1 MNLSSSRTRITL
13 ALNYVSKQLGPQIR
27 LVNGT
32 GLCSGRVEVYYSG
45 QWRTVC
51 DDDWDMMDAEVV
63 CRQLNCGSAVSAPGN
78 GHFGQ
83 GSGPTWMDDVVCS
96 GNESTLTQC
105 PHNTTHNC
113 KHGEDSGVFCL
124 SGPQIRLV
132 NGTGLCSG
140 RVEVYYSGQWR
151 TVCDDD
157 WDMMDAEVVCRQLN
171 CGSAVSAPGNGHF
184 GQGSGPTWMDD
195 VVCSGNES
203 TLTQCP
209 HNTTHN
215 CKHGEDSGV
224 FCLSGPQ
231 IRLVNGT
238 GLCSGRVEVYYSGQW
253 RTVCDDDWDMMDA
266 EVVCRQ
272 LNCGSAVSAPGNG
285 HFGQGSG
292 PTWMDDVVCSGN
304 ESTLTQCPHNTTHNC
319 KHGEDSGVFCLSG
332 NGFYHVLDIGAESPY
347 CPQIRLV
354 NGTGLCSGRVEVY
367 YSGQWRTVCDDDWD
381 MMDAE
386 VVCRQLNC
394 GSAVSAPGN
403 GHFGQGSGPTWM
415 DDVVCSGNESTL
427 TQCPHNTTH
436 NCKHGED
443 SGVFCLSG
451 NGFYHIRLVNGTGL
465 CSGRVEVYYSGQW
478 RTVCDDDWDMMD
490 AEVVCRQL
498 NCGSAVSAPGNGHFG
513 QGSGPTWMDDVVCS
527 GNESTL
533 TQCPHNTTHN
543 CKHGEDS
550 GVFCLSGPQIRLVN
564 GTGLCSGRVE
574 VYYSG
579 QWRTVCDDDWDM
591 MDAEVVCR
599 QLNCGSAVSAPGNGH
614 FGQGSGPTWMDDVV
628 CSGNESTLTQCP
640 HNTTHNCKH
649 GEDSGVFCLSE
660 IRLVNGSS
668 RCSGRVEVLY
678 ESQWGRVCGQNWDI
692 NDANVVCVQLGCG
705 RAKSV
710 LDSAQLGHRSGGGTT
725 WLDNVG
731 CRGNESYLTECSH
744 GGLKHQDCFQAKDAI
759 AVCSVKPSIRLVNGT
774 DLCSGRVEVYQAGQ
788 WKNVCGDTW
797 NLQYVN
803 VVCRQL
809 GCGKAL
815 WAPEKAYFGQ
825 GSGRSITQCSR
836 TAQRTHECGHGN
848 DADVV
853 CSGKCRIYCLHFS
866 YIRIWFENSE
876 KCRNVRLVN
885 GNDRCSGR
893 VEVYNSD
900 QWRRVS
906 GDDWD
911 DMELDAE
918 VVCRQLNC
926 GSAVS
931 APVNAFFGQGSGMI
945 SMDDVDDESDLS
957 VGSGYGFEG
966 EDGEDAGVVC
976 SESPQIRLVNG
987 TGLCSGR
994 VEVYYS
1000 GQWRTVCDDDWD
1012 MMDAEVVCR
1021 QLNCG
1026 SAVRALE
1033 NAHFSQGSGPTWMDD
1048 VGCSGGEKTLTQCP
1062 HTTTHK
1068 CDHGEDAGV
1077 VCLSGRGCLP
1087 TAHSCNFSGQ
1097 IRLVSGTGLCSGRV
1111 EVYYSDQWGTV
1122 CDDDWDMKDAEVV
1135 CRQLNCG
1142 SAVSA
1147 PGNAHFGEGS
1157 EPTWMDNV
1165 GCSGGERDLTQCSHN
1180 GFGNENCGH
1189 GEDAGVVCSGKC
1201 CTFFLRFSV
1210 EVYYS
1215 DQWGTVCDDDWDM
1228 KDAEVVCRQLN
1239 CGSAVSAPGNA
1250 HFGEGSE
1257 PTWMDDVGC
1266 SGGERDLTQCSHN
1279 GFGKENCGHGE
1290 DAGVVCSGKCCTIF
1304 LRFSYS

>member
-1 MNLSSSRTRITL
+1 MHLLFEILSFLKHLNCCRSGVSKPFHGGPRVCRFWFSRTRITL

-332 NGFYHVLDIGAESPY
+332 
-347 CPQIRLV
+347 PQIRLV

-443 SGVFCLSG
+443 SGVFCLS
-451 NGFYHIRLVNGTGL
+451 
-465 CSGRVEVYYSGQW
+465 
-478 RTVCDDDWDMMD
+478 
-490 AEVVCRQL
+490 AE
-498 NCGSAVSAPGNGHFG
+498 
-513 QGSGPTWMDDVVCS
+513 
-527 GNESTL
+527 
-533 TQCPHNTTHN
+533 
-543 CKHGEDS
+543 
-550 GVFCLSGPQIRLVN
+550 
-564 GTGLCSGRVE
+564 
-574 VYYSG
+574 
-579 QWRTVCDDDWDM
+579 
-591 MDAEVVCR
+591 
-599 QLNCGSAVSAPGNGH
+599 
-614 FGQGSGPTWMDDVV
+614 
-628 CSGNESTLTQCP
+628 
-640 HNTTHNCKH
+640 
-649 GEDSGVFCLSE
+649 E

-876 KCRNVRLVN
+876 KCRNVSSMGQSWLVN

-1048 VGCSGGEKTLTQCP
+1048 VGCSEGVNKMNLNCKTSP
-1062 HTTTHK
+1062 K
-1068 CDHGEDAGV
+1068 SEIWII
-1077 VCLSGRGCLP
+1077 
-1087 TAHSCNFSGQ
+1087 SGQ

-1189 GEDAGVVCSGKC
+1189 GEDAGVVCSGK
-1201 CTFFLRFSV
+1201 
-1210 EVYYS
+1210 Y
-1215 DQWGTVCDDDWDM
+1215 
-1228 KDAEVVCRQLN
+1228 
-1239 CGSAVSAPGNA
+1239 
-1250 HFGEGSE
+1250 
-1257 PTWMDDVGC
+1257 
-1266 SGGERDLTQCSHN
+1266 LTQCSHN

>member
-1 MNLSSSRTRITL
+1 MQELFSGFSDCISSSNFGPQIRLVNGTGLCSGRVEVYYSGQWGTVCDDDWDMMDAEVVCRQLNCGSAVSAPGNDHFGQGSGPTWMDDVVCSGKESTLTQCPHNTTHNCKHGGDSGVFCVSGSPQIRLVNGTGLCSGRVEVYYSGQWRTVCDDDWDMMDAEVVCRQLNCGSAVSAPGNGHFGQGSGPTWMDDVVCSGNESTL
-13 ALNYVSKQLGPQIR
+13 TQCPHNTTHNCKHGEDSGVFCLSGPQIRLVNGTGLCSGRVEVYYSGQWRTVCDDDWDMMDAEVVCRQLNCGSAVSAPGNGHFGQGSGPTWMDDVVCSGNESTLTQCPHNTTHNCKHGEDSGVFCLSGPQIR

-332 NGFYHVLDIGAESPY
+332 NGSRTRITLALNYVSKQLG
-347 CPQIRLV
+347 PQIRLV

-451 NGFYHIRLVNGTGL
+451 NGFYHVLDIPPAPPAALFSPPPGPAVDWPPPGPA
-465 CSGRVEVYYSGQW
+465 
-478 RTVCDDDWDMMD
+478 DDWPPP
-490 AEVVCRQL
+490 
-498 NCGSAVSAPGNGHFG
+498 PG
-513 QGSGPTWMDDVVCS
+513 PA
-527 GNESTL
+527 
-533 TQCPHNTTHN
+533 
-543 CKHGEDS
+543 
-550 GVFCLSGPQIRLVN
+550 
-564 GTGLCSGRVE
+564 
-574 VYYSG
+574 
-579 QWRTVCDDDWDM
+579 DDWPPPPGPAD
-591 MDAEVVCR
+591 DWPPPPEPIIISDFPIISFLLAE
-599 QLNCGSAVSAPGNGH
+599 
-614 FGQGSGPTWMDDVV
+614 
-628 CSGNESTLTQCP
+628 
-640 HNTTHNCKH
+640 
-649 GEDSGVFCLSE
+649 E

-759 AVCSVKPSIRLVNGT
+759 AVCSGKNTPRVSVMTQRCKMYETYCNTLITVNENVVTLIKITVSQSLEQSIWLIQYIVQQTVPS
-774 DLCSGRVEVYQAGQ
+774 
-788 WKNVCGDTW
+788 
-797 NLQYVN
+797 VN
-803 VVCRQL
+803 VSSLDVLTYR
-809 GCGKAL
+809 
-815 WAPEKAYFGQ
+815 FGL
-825 GSGRSITQCSR
+825 
-836 TAQRTHECGHGN
+836 AE
-848 DADVV
+848 AFP
-853 CSGKCRIYCLHFS
+853 LHRPILF
-866 YIRIWFENSE
+866 
-876 KCRNVRLVN
+876 
-885 GNDRCSGR
+885 
-893 VEVYNSD
+893 
-900 QWRRVS
+900 
-906 GDDWD
+906 
-911 DMELDAE
+911 
-918 VVCRQLNC
+918 
-926 GSAVS
+926 
-931 APVNAFFGQGSGMI
+931 
-945 SMDDVDDESDLS
+945 
-957 VGSGYGFEG
+957 
-966 EDGEDAGVVC
+966 
-976 SESPQIRLVNG
+976 
-987 TGLCSGR
+987 
-994 VEVYYS
+994 
-1000 GQWRTVCDDDWD
+1000 
-1012 MMDAEVVCR
+1012 
-1021 QLNCG
+1021 
-1026 SAVRALE
+1026 
-1033 NAHFSQGSGPTWMDD
+1033 
-1048 VGCSGGEKTLTQCP
+1048 
-1062 HTTTHK
+1062 
-1068 CDHGEDAGV
+1068 
-1077 VCLSGRGCLP
+1077 
-1087 TAHSCNFSGQ
+1087 
-1097 IRLVSGTGLCSGRV
+1097 
-1111 EVYYSDQWGTV
+1111 
-1122 CDDDWDMKDAEVV
+1122 
-1135 CRQLNCG
+1135 
-1142 SAVSA
+1142 
-1147 PGNAHFGEGS
+1147 
-1157 EPTWMDNV
+1157 
-1165 GCSGGERDLTQCSHN
+1165 
-1180 GFGNENCGH
+1180 
-1189 GEDAGVVCSGKC
+1189 
-1201 CTFFLRFSV
+1201 
-1210 EVYYS
+1210 
-1215 DQWGTVCDDDWDM
+1215 
-1228 KDAEVVCRQLN
+1228 
-1239 CGSAVSAPGNA
+1239 
-1250 HFGEGSE
+1250 
-1257 PTWMDDVGC
+1257 
-1266 SGGERDLTQCSHN
+1266 
-1279 GFGKENCGHGE
+1279 
-1290 DAGVVCSGKCCTIF
+1290 
-1304 LRFSYS
+1304 

>member
-13 ALNYVSKQLGPQIR
+13 ALNYVSKELGPQIRLVNGTGLCSGRVEVYYSGQWGTVCDDDWDMMDAEVVCRQLNCGSAVSAPGNDHFGQGSGPTWMDDVVCSGKESTLTQCPHNTTHNCKHGGDSGVFCVSGSPQIR

-319 KHGEDSGVFCLSG
+319 KHGEDSG
-332 NGFYHVLDIGAESPY
+332 DRTD
-347 CPQIRLV
+347 CPQ
-354 NGTGLCSGRVEVY
+354 
-367 YSGQWRTVCDDDWD
+367 
-381 MMDAE
+381 
-386 VVCRQLNC
+386 
-394 GSAVSAPGN
+394 
-403 GHFGQGSGPTWM
+403 
-415 DDVVCSGNESTL
+415 
-427 TQCPHNTTH
+427 
-436 NCKHGED
+436 
-443 SGVFCLSG
+443 
-451 NGFYHIRLVNGTGL
+451 IRLVNGTGL

-649 GEDSGVFCLSE
+649 GEDSGVFCLSGNGFYHPPCALMNLSSSRTRITLALNYVSKQLGPQIRLVNGTGLCSGRVEVYYSGQWRTVCDDDWDMMDAEVVCRQLNCGSAVSAPGNGHFGQGSGPTWMDDVVCSGNESTLTQCPHNTTHNCKHGEDSGVFCLSE

-744 GGLKHQDCFQAKDAI
+744 GGLKHQDF
-759 AVCSVKPSIRLVNGT
+759 KPSIRLVNGT

-876 KCRNVRLVN
+876 KCRNQTVPSVN
-885 GNDRCSGR
+885 
-893 VEVYNSD
+893 
-900 QWRRVS
+900 VS
-906 GDDWD
+906 S
-911 DMELDAE
+911 LDVLTYRFGLAE
-918 VVCRQLNC
+918 
-926 GSAVS
+926 
-931 APVNAFFGQGSGMI
+931 AFPLHRPILF
-945 SMDDVDDESDLS
+945 
-957 VGSGYGFEG
+957 
-966 EDGEDAGVVC
+966 
-976 SESPQIRLVNG
+976 
-987 TGLCSGR
+987 
-994 VEVYYS
+994 
-1000 GQWRTVCDDDWD
+1000 
-1012 MMDAEVVCR
+1012 
-1021 QLNCG
+1021 
-1026 SAVRALE
+1026 
-1033 NAHFSQGSGPTWMDD
+1033 
-1048 VGCSGGEKTLTQCP
+1048 
-1062 HTTTHK
+1062 
-1068 CDHGEDAGV
+1068 
-1077 VCLSGRGCLP
+1077 
-1087 TAHSCNFSGQ
+1087 
-1097 IRLVSGTGLCSGRV
+1097 
-1111 EVYYSDQWGTV
+1111 
-1122 CDDDWDMKDAEVV
+1122 
-1135 CRQLNCG
+1135 
-1142 SAVSA
+1142 
-1147 PGNAHFGEGS
+1147 
-1157 EPTWMDNV
+1157 
-1165 GCSGGERDLTQCSHN
+1165 
-1180 GFGNENCGH
+1180 
-1189 GEDAGVVCSGKC
+1189 
-1201 CTFFLRFSV
+1201 
-1210 EVYYS
+1210 
-1215 DQWGTVCDDDWDM
+1215 
-1228 KDAEVVCRQLN
+1228 
-1239 CGSAVSAPGNA
+1239 
-1250 HFGEGSE
+1250 
-1257 PTWMDDVGC
+1257 
-1266 SGGERDLTQCSHN
+1266 
-1279 GFGKENCGHGE
+1279 
-1290 DAGVVCSGKCCTIF
+1290 
-1304 LRFSYS
+1304 

>member
-332 NGFYHVLDIGAESPY
+332 
-347 CPQIRLV
+347 PQIRLV

-394 GSAVSAPGN
+394 GSAVSLLKTCYKQLAPVFSEN
-403 GHFGQGSGPTWM
+403 FN
-415 DDVVCSGNESTL
+415 CSSEEHT
-427 TQCPHNTTH
+427 
-436 NCKHGED
+436 
-443 SGVFCLSG
+443 VW
-451 NGFYHIRLVNGTGL
+451 L
-465 CSGRVEVYYSGQW
+465 CGRPLPL
-478 RTVCDDDWDMMD
+478 C
-490 AEVVCRQL
+490 AE
-498 NCGSAVSAPGNGHFG
+498 
-513 QGSGPTWMDDVVCS
+513 
-527 GNESTL
+527 
-533 TQCPHNTTHN
+533 
-543 CKHGEDS
+543 
-550 GVFCLSGPQIRLVN
+550 
-564 GTGLCSGRVE
+564 
-574 VYYSG
+574 
-579 QWRTVCDDDWDM
+579 
-591 MDAEVVCR
+591 
-599 QLNCGSAVSAPGNGH
+599 
-614 FGQGSGPTWMDDVV
+614 
-628 CSGNESTLTQCP
+628 
-640 HNTTHNCKH
+640 
-649 GEDSGVFCLSE
+649 E

-876 KCRNVRLVN
+876 KSGTAHKPYYYSAKVRLVN
-885 GNDRCSGR
+885 GNDR
-893 VEVYNSD
+893 
-900 QWRRVS
+900 
-906 GDDWD
+906 
-911 DMELDAE
+911 
-918 VVCRQLNC
+918 
-926 GSAVS
+926 
-931 APVNAFFGQGSGMI
+931 
-945 SMDDVDDESDLS
+945 
-957 VGSGYGFEG
+957 
-966 EDGEDAGVVC
+966 
-976 SESPQIRLVNG
+976 
-987 TGLCSGR
+987 
-994 VEVYYS
+994 
-1000 GQWRTVCDDDWD
+1000 
-1012 MMDAEVVCR
+1012 
-1021 QLNCG
+1021 
-1026 SAVRALE
+1026 
-1033 NAHFSQGSGPTWMDD
+1033 
-1048 VGCSGGEKTLTQCP
+1048 
-1062 HTTTHK
+1062 
-1068 CDHGEDAGV
+1068 
-1077 VCLSGRGCLP
+1077 
-1087 TAHSCNFSGQ
+1087 
-1097 IRLVSGTGLCSGRV
+1097 CSGRV

-1189 GEDAGVVCSGKC
+1189 GEDAGVVCSGPQIRLVSGTGLC
-1201 CTFFLRFSV
+1201 SGRV

-1290 DAGVVCSGKCCTIF
+1290 DAGVVCPHIRLVNGISFCSGRVEVYYSGQWGTVCDDDWDMKDAEVVCRQLNCGSAVSAPGSAHFGEGSEPTWMDDVGCSGGERDLTQCSHKGFGNENCGHGEDAGVVCSEEEENPYRPLRHTGPTQRRPRRRRRPKRRNQSSECPPQEF
-1304 LRFSYS
+1304 LGGVLWGQSEDPEAWPPSLEG